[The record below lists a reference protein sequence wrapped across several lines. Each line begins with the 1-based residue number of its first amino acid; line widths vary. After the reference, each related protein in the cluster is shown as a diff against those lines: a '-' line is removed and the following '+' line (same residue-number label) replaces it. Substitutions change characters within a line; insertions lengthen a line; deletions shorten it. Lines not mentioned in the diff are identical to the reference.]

1 MNQAI
6 SLVNPF
12 TKTPLQKS
20 AEGLFDN
27 LSTLFPYKA
36 GAYRIVQSDNY
47 TQNFGYQWNKFA
59 ATQIDREQK
68 TAR

>member
-12 TKTPLQKS
+12 TKPPLQKS
-20 AEGLFDN
+20 ATGLLDN
-27 LSTLFPYKA
+27 LSTLFPYKS
-36 GAYRIVQSDNY
+36 GAYRIVQDDNY

-59 ATQIDREQK
+59 ATQIGRGQIQC
-68 TAR
+68 